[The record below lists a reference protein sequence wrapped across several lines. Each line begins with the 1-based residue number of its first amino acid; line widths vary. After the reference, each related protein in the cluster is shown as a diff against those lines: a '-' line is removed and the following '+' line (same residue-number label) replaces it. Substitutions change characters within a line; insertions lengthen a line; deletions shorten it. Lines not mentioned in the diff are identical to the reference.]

1 MQVINY
7 SKDIIN
13 VGDGEIALWG
23 ISGEHKIYCDKGD
36 PEIASLHEKW
46 RSKKLDLQP
55 PFQRK
60 YIWDEKKASRLI
72 ESVLLRVPLPLFYIA
87 ETENGKEQVIDGQQR
102 LTSFFSFID
111 GAFPSGK
118 PFRLSGCTVYPH
130 LNGLSFAELSSDLQD
145 AIRYYNVRTITVLR
159 ESHPDLKFEIF
170 ERINTG
176 SAPLTETE
184 VRNCVYRGPY
194 LDLIHEFSNDP
205 TFIQISRLPGDE
217 MEMRRMD
224 MILRFC
230 AFQHTS
236 YHDYRP
242 PLRQFIN
249 HDLAMYQMISDADA
263 DCLCSTF
270 IRSIE
275 NISAVFGKH
284 GFARFIGG
292 KKSDPDG
299 RWDAYPS
306 LLISDIWMYAFSS
319 LNTSDVITHRDAI
332 YESLVDLMATD
343 YEFIGSIQ
351 FDTASHARVVRRFE
365 LVQSRI
371 ADILAQEEK
380 MCFSRADKAAL
391 FKENAQC
398 IFCGKEIT
406 DVDDAAIAGID
417 QYWLARTE
425 IPTISFAHRYCNRH
439 QN

>member
-1 MQVINY
+1 MQIRNY
-7 SKDIIN
+7 SENSIDVNDKE
-13 VGDGEIALWG
+13 VALWG
-23 ISGEHKIYCDKGD
+23 IRGEHKIYCDKGD

-87 ETENGKEQVIDGQQR
+87 EAGDGKEQVIDGQQR

-111 GAFPSGK
+111 GTFPSGK
-118 PFRLSGCTVYPH
+118 PFRLSGCTIYAH

-194 LDLIHEFSNDP
+194 LDLVHEFSNDP
-205 TFIQISRLPGDE
+205 SFIHISRLLSDD
-217 MEMRRMD
+217 MEMRRME

-249 HDLAMYQMISDADA
+249 HDLMVHQMISEVEADR
-263 DCLCSTF
+263 L
-270 IRSIE
+270 RSAFTCAIE
-275 NISAVFGKH
+275 NISAVFGDH
-284 GFARFIGG
+284 GFTRFIGG
-292 KKSDPDG
+292 KKSDPAG
-299 RWDAYPS
+299 RWDVYPS
-306 LLISDIWMYAFSS
+306 ILISDIWMYIFSS
-319 LNTSDVITHRDAI
+319 LSTSEVRTHRDAI

-371 ADILAQEEK
+371 ADILAQEEN
-380 MCFSRADKAAL
+380 MCFSGADKAAL
-391 FKENAQC
+391 FKENSQC
-398 IFCGKEIT
+398 IFCEKEIAH
-406 DVDDAAIAGID
+406 VDDAAIAGID
-417 QYWLARTE
+417 KYWLSRTE
-425 IPTISFAHRYCNRH
+425 IPTISFAHRFCNRH
-439 QN
+439 KN

>member
-1 MQVINY
+1 MEVRNY
-7 SKDIIN
+7 SENITD
-13 VGDGEIALWG
+13 VDDGEIALRG
-23 ISGEHKIYCDKGD
+23 IGSEHKIYCDKRD

-46 RSKKLDLQP
+46 RLKKLDLQP

-72 ESVLLRVPLPLFYIA
+72 ESVLLGVPLPLIYIA
-87 ETENGKEQVIDGQQR
+87 QTEDGKEQVIDGQQR

-118 PFRLSGCTVYPH
+118 PFRLSGCTIYAH
-130 LNGLSFAELSSDLQD
+130 LNGLLFTELSSNLQD
-145 AIRYYNVRTITVLR
+145 TIRYYTVRTITILY

-176 SAPLTETE
+176 SAPLTEME

-194 LDLIHEFSNDP
+194 LDLVHEFSNDP
-205 TFIQISRLPGDE
+205 SFIRISRFPGDD
-217 MEMRRMD
+217 MEMRRME

-242 PLRQFIN
+242 PIRQFIN
-249 HDLAMYQMISDADA
+249 HDLMAHQMISGADA
-263 DCLCSTF
+263 ERLRISFTCS
-270 IRSIE
+270 IQ
-275 NISAVFGKH
+275 NISAVFGEH
-284 GFARFIGG
+284 GFARFVGG
-292 KKSDPDG
+292 KKTDPAG
-299 RWDAYPS
+299 KWDAYPS
-306 LLISDIWMYAFSS
+306 LLISDIWMYVFSTVS
-319 LNTSDVITHRDAI
+319 TSDVITHRDAI

-351 FDTASHARVVRRFE
+351 FDTAAHARVVRRFE
-365 LVQSRI
+365 LVRSRI
-371 ADILAQEEK
+371 ADILSQEEK
-380 MCFSRADKAAL
+380 LCFSGAEKEAL
-391 FKENAQC
+391 FKEHSQC
-398 IFCGKEIT
+398 IFCGREIT
-406 DVDDAAIAGID
+406 CVDDAAIAGID
-417 QYWLARTE
+417 QYWLSRTE

>member
-1 MQVINY
+1 MQVQDY
-7 SKDIIN
+7 SENIIG
-13 VGDGEIALWG
+13 VSDGEIALWG

-72 ESVLLRVPLPLFYIA
+72 ESVLLRVPLPIIYIA
-87 ETENGKEQVIDGQQR
+87 EAGEGREQVIDGQQR

-111 GAFPSGK
+111 GSFPSGK
-118 PFRLSGCTVYPH
+118 PFRLSGCTVYAH
-130 LNGLSFAELSSDLQD
+130 LNGLSFAELSPDLQD
-145 AIRYYNVRTITVLR
+145 AIRYYNVRTITILR

-176 SAPLTETE
+176 SAPLTEME

-194 LDLIHEFSNDP
+194 LDLVHEFSNDP
-205 TFIQISRLPGDE
+205 SFIHISKFPGDD
-217 MEMRRMD
+217 MEMRRME

-249 HDLAMYQMISDADA
+249 HDLMRHQMISEADA
-263 DCLCSTF
+263 DRLRTSFT
-270 IRSIE
+270 RSIE
-275 NISAVFGKH
+275 NISTVFRER
-284 GFARFIGG
+284 GFTRFIGG
-292 KKSDPDG
+292 KKSEPAG
-299 RWDAYPS
+299 RWDTFPS
-306 LLISDIWMYAFSS
+306 LLLCDIWMYVFST
-319 LNTSDVITHRDAI
+319 LNTSDVVTHRDAI

-343 YEFIGSIQ
+343 YEFISSIQ

-365 LVQSRI
+365 LVRSRI
-371 ADILAQEEK
+371 ADILNQEEK
-380 MCFSRADKAAL
+380 LCFSGAEKEAL
-391 FKENAQC
+391 FKENSQC
-398 IFCGKEIT
+398 IFCGDEIAC
-406 DVDDAAIAGID
+406 VDDAAIAGID
-417 QYWLARTE
+417 QYWLSQTE